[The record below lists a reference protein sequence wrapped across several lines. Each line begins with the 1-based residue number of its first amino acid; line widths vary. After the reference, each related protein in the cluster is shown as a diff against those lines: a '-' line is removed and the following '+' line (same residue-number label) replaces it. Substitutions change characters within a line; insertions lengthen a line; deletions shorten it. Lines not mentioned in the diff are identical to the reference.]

1 MNFSRSFHAAKA
13 YGEVAVQSGVS
24 EASPHKLVE
33 MLFEGLIQSLNGAR
47 GAFARGDIS
56 EKGRLIGKSVRILE
70 EGLKAG
76 LNHENGGEL
85 AANLQSV
92 YDFCILELTKANL
105 HNNAESLDTVLKTIE
120 PIASAWHEI
129 ADSGN
134 RNI

>member
-1 MNFSRSFHAAKA
+1 MNFSRSFHAAKT

>member
-13 YGEVAVQSGVS
+13 YGEVAVQSSVS

-33 MLFEGLIQSLNGAR
+33 MLFDGLIQSINGAR
-47 GAFARGDIS
+47 GAFARGDVS

-105 HNNAESLDTVLKTIE
+105 HNNAEILDTVLKIIE

>member
-24 EASPHKLVE
+24 EASSHKLVE
-33 MLFEGLIQSLNGAR
+33 MLFDGLIQSINGAR
-47 GAFARGDIS
+47 GALARGDIQ

-70 EGLKAG
+70 EGLRAG

-85 AANLQSV
+85 AANLSSI
-92 YDFCILELTKANL
+92 YSFCIIELTKANL
-105 HNNAESLDTVLKTIE
+105 HNDAAILDMVLKTIE

-129 ADSGN
+129 ADTSTS
-134 RNI
+134 NI